1 MDSCFDLEKLI
12 EVAEGLGIEVENE
25 YDEREVIER
34 IVSIL
39 ILEETPKY
47 SIKYREYYL
56 DDQKES
62 INSYLSLHKINVND
76 FIVYREEYLKKV
88 KKLNEEYLRISKKIY
103 YEKYKLMRK
112 FLKNLLVFQKNIE
125 M

>member
-39 ILEETPKY
+39 ILEERPKY